1 VLTFAIAVLF
11 LVGTPGPGVLSLAGV
26 GAAYGYRDGV
36 RYMIGL
42 FFGNLAVAL
51 AVLTGLA
58 AIMLAMPVLRT
69 TLAIAS
75 ALYLL
80 WLAYKIGFAGAR
92 VAFIERPEP
101 PGITGGV
108 LLQAINP
115 KAYAVNTAIF
125 ANFAFLPGNPAL
137 EAALKLLIFNALWI
151 VIHIIWLWLG
161 VTIRRLDLPERT
173 QRKINLVMALAMLG
187 VVVLAAVTAGQS
199 A

>member
-1 VLTFAIAVLF
+1 MITFALAVLF

-58 AIMLAMPVLRT
+58 AVLLAVPALRT

-80 WLAYKIGFAGAR
+80 YLAYKIAFAGAR
-92 VAFIERPEP
+92 VAFVERPAP
-101 PGITGGV
+101 PGITGG
-108 LLQAINP
+108 LTLQAINP
-115 KAYAVNTAIF
+115 KAYAVSTAIF
-125 ANFAFLPGNPAL
+125 ANFAFLPENPVA
-137 EAALKLLIFNALWI
+137 EAAIKLLIFNVLWI
-151 VIHIIWLWLG
+151 IIHTIWLWVG
-161 VTIRRLDLPERT
+161 VTIRKLDLPERT
-173 QRKINLVMALAMLG
+173 QRGINIVMALAMLG
-187 VVVLAAVTAGQS
+187 VVVLAAITAT
-199 A
+199 

>member
-1 VLTFAIAVLF
+1 MLTFALAVLF

-42 FFGNLAVAL
+42 FFGNLAVSL

-58 AIMLAMPVLRT
+58 AIMLALPALRT

-80 WLAYKIGFAGAR
+80 YLAYKIAFAGAR
-92 VAFIERPEP
+92 VAFIERPAP
-101 PGITGGV
+101 PGILGGV
-108 LLQAINP
+108 TLQAINP
-115 KAYAVNTAIF
+115 KAYAVSTAIF
-125 ANFAFLPGNPAL
+125 ANFAFLPDNPAI
-137 EAALKLLIFNALWI
+137 EAGLKLIIFNVLWI
-151 VIHIIWLWLG
+151 IIHCIWLWLG

-173 QRKINLVMALAMLG
+173 QRAINIFMALAMLG
-187 VVVLAAVTAGQS
+187 VVVLAAFTASQS
-199 A
+199 T